1 MRRIGPTR
9 PAVAEAMVRFEEAE
23 AARFF
28 DTPHLVEFA
37 GVRGEVVVSVEE
49 ESASGQP
56 VRMNTKLR
64 FELMY
69 IVSYP
74 LTFGH

>member
-9 PAVAEAMVRFEEAE
+9 PAVAEAVVRFEGA

-37 GVRGEVVVSVEE
+37 GARGEVVVSVVK

-56 VRMNTKLR
+56 VPVNSQTAL
-64 FELMY
+64 
-69 IVSYP
+69 
-74 LTFGH
+74 LTDF

>member
-1 MRRIGPTR
+1 MAHQEALAQDAARALIR
-9 PAVAEAMVRFEEAE
+9 PAVAEAMVRFEGAA

-37 GVRGEVVVSVEE
+37 GARVEIVVSVVE

-56 VRMNTKLR
+56 VAVTASQESN
-64 FELMY
+64 
-69 IVSYP
+69 P
-74 LTFGH
+74 LS